1 MITCPYCEAKVIDDL
16 NFCVECENQVRC
28 LNCSSLLYKGKARC
42 LKCGES
48 LKEVATSV
56 NRMNTY
62 TLERKATRHSS
73 SERIEIQASDTAINT
88 FMGKLPIGLN
98 TPLQPLHAKEIPSA
112 PLPALPGEQ
121 ERTISLESEAQVEG
135 ERKEKAPH
143 PLTADNLFNKQSDDE
158 ITPSKTLR
166 DYIQNLP
173 SKKERQQVFMM
184 LLVWAHRQIFNKG
197 ISREKLL
204 GAVRHENLHNQGV
217 YTYLS
222 ELAKNY
228 FKTVD
233 DYYEVNPYDGEERVK
248 EIVQAIQN
256 PPVAGTATEQK
267 KAGKRG
273 RPSGSLNTKE
283 VEAVEPWLGK
293 LPENFKQFD
302 ARQLSSAADWGAFG
316 LYVLTKVLKVDQ
328 AVHAGL
334 VYVYL
339 VKEFPV
345 MTAGRDAFVK
355 RMGDSKTKRFR
366 KNAGGAYFLT
376 PEAEAQIKGLVE
388 AAGNS

>member
-1 MITCPYCEAKVIDDL
+1 M
-16 NFCVECENQVRC
+16 
-28 LNCSSLLYKGKARC
+28 
-42 LKCGES
+42 KCGEN
-48 LKEVATSV
+48 LREAATLV

-98 TPLQPLHAKEIPSA
+98 TPLQPLNAKEIPSA

-121 ERTISLESEAQVEG
+121 ERTISLESEAQIED
-135 ERKEKAPH
+135 ERKEKAH
-143 PLTADNLFNKQSDDE
+143 HLLTADNLFNRQSDDA

-166 DYIQNLP
+166 DYIQGLS
-173 SKKERQQVFMM
+173 SKKEKQEVFATMF
-184 LLVWAHRQIFNKG
+184 VWAHRQLFGKS
-197 ISREKLL
+197 IS
-204 GAVRHENLHNQGV
+204 HENLVAAMKQENLHDTNARK
-217 YTYLS
+217 YLV

-233 DYYEVNPYDGEERVK
+233 NHYEVNPYDGEKQVK
-248 EIVQAIQN
+248 EIMQAIQN
-256 PPVAGTATEQK
+256 PAMANTATEQK

-273 RPSGSLNTKE
+273 RPAGSLNTKE

-316 LYVLTKVLKVDQ
+316 LYILTKVLKVDQ
-328 AVHAGL
+328 AVNVGL

-339 VKEFPV
+339 TKQFPV
-345 MTAGRDAFVK
+345 MTISREAFVK
-355 RMGDSKTKRFR
+355 RVGDNRTKRFR
-366 KNAGGAYFLT
+366 RNAGGAYFLT
-376 PEAEAQIKGLVE
+376 PEAEAQVKGLIE